1 MKGYV
6 HIYTGNGK
14 GKTTAA
20 LGLAIRAA
28 GAGLN
33 VFLAQFIKGKQYS
46 ELNALK
52 RLADLITVEQ
62 FGLPRFINGKPS
74 EPDIEAARYGLE
86 RVKSSML
93 SGRFDMIIIDEGNVA
108 VTYGLL
114 SKQDLLDLI
123 GMKPENLELII
134 TGRDALPEIIDKA
147 DLVTEMKAITGL
159 ELRSS
164 NCSAAIHPE
173 SRRLAYQCTIRPAH
187 IDLLSPF
194 HCCSRPACIHPESAL
209 TWSTKIYAYLLS
221 SYSIEYIVKLSS

>member
-28 GAGLN
+28 GAGLQ
-33 VFLAQFIKGKQYS
+33 VFLAQFIKGGQYS

-52 RLADLITVEQ
+52 RLDDQITVEQ

-74 EPDIEAARYGLE
+74 EPDVEAAQYGLE
-86 RVKSSML
+86 RLKSSML

-123 GMKPENLELII
+123 AMKPEDLELVI
-134 TGRDALPEIIDKA
+134 TGRDALPEIIDKS
-147 DLVTEMKAITGL
+147 DLVTEMKA
-159 ELRSS
+159 
-164 NCSAAIHPE
+164 
-173 SRRLAYQCTIRPAH
+173 
-187 IDLLSPF
+187 
-194 HCCSRPACIHPESAL
+194 
-209 TWSTKIYAYLLS
+209 
-221 SYSIEYIVKLSS
+221 VKHYFNKGVNARVGVEK

>member
-6 HIYTGNGK
+6 HIYTGDGK

-28 GAGLN
+28 GAGLQ

-46 ELNALK
+46 ELNTLS
-52 RLADLITVEQ
+52 RLTDRIAVEQ

-74 EPDIEAARYGLE
+74 LPDIEAARYGLE

-108 VTYGLL
+108 VNYGLL
-114 SKQDLLDLI
+114 TRQDILDLI
-123 GMKPENLELII
+123 AMKPENLELII

-147 DLVTEMKAITGL
+147 DLVTEMKAVKHYYNNGVDA
-159 ELRSS
+159 R
-164 NCSAAIHPE
+164 AG
-173 SRRLAYQCTIRPAH
+173 
-187 IDLLSPF
+187 
-194 HCCSRPACIHPESAL
+194 
-209 TWSTKIYAYLLS
+209 
-221 SYSIEYIVKLSS
+221 IEK